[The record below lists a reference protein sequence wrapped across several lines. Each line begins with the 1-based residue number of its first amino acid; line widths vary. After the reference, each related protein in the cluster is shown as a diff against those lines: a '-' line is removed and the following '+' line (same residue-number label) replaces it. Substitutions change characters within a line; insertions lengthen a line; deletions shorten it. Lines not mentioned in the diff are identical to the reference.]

1 LKRILFNIQFSNQT
15 IKLLRFVLEKL
26 FAFKDLERKNSLIKI
41 EEKMKNLQTQKQFI
55 QSEYMNGLLAT
66 SEYQELK
73 KSIDV
78 KLFENEQNQRHL
90 SEVMTPYNEYL
101 NKHVPMFED
110 LLSFYKKVDGKT
122 KKKILGCI
130 FSKKLHFENK
140 KVATPSFTP
149 PIEILVNVGRV
160 LDSNKKEKET
170 ISDLL
175 FNVAPSLGLEP
186 RTL

>member
-1 LKRILFNIQFSNQT
+1 
-15 IKLLRFVLEKL
+15 
-26 FAFKDLERKNSLIKI
+26 
-41 EEKMKNLQTQKQFI
+41 MKNLQTQKQFI

-66 SEYQELK
+66 SEHQELK

-78 KLFENEQNQRHL
+78 KLFENERNHRYL
-90 SEVMTPYNEYL
+90 SEAMTPYNEYL
-101 NKHVPMFED
+101 SKRVPMFEG
-110 LLSFYKKVDGKT
+110 LLS
-122 KKKILGCI
+122 
-130 FSKKLHFENK
+130 S
-140 KVATPSFTP
+140 TP

-160 LDSNKKEKET
+160 IDSNKKEKET